1 MLDYN
6 FWIYLLLTIYKML
19 DSNVNF
25 VIWFVSFENVYV
37 IMWPIRNVIKLACL
51 DIGAE
56 MIPNWN

>member
-1 MLDYN
+1 
-6 FWIYLLLTIYKML
+6 ML

-25 VIWFVSFENVYV
+25 LIWFVSFENVYA

-51 DIGAE
+51 DIGVE